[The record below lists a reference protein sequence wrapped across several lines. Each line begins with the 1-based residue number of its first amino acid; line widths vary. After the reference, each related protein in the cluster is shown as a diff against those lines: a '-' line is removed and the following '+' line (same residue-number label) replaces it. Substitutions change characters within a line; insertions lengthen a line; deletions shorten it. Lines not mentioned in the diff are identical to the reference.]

1 MPGFVIGDGTQ
12 SNGRDK
18 NEKKI
23 IRTSQRNLLTATKIA
38 LFAFQFWGLARPPSP
53 ADTRRRWRLTSR
65 IWGCPPQRRAL
76 WAPRA
81 YDPQLKTKL
90 MHVKHYWTT

>member
-23 IRTSQRNLLTATKIA
+23 ISTSQRNLLTATKIA

-53 ADTRRRWRLTSR
+53 ASTPAADDDWRQGSEDALPNDESCELPERRSSTENQVDA
-65 IWGCPPQRRAL
+65 C
-76 WAPRA
+76 
-81 YDPQLKTKL
+81 
-90 MHVKHYWTT
+90 